1 MPRLFSVTGV
11 SSAGAR
17 RKPRPGR
24 GAAGRRRA
32 KGFTLIEMMMVVAII
47 GILAAVAIPSYLGYV
62 ERSWRSHAQQ
72 ALGQQARQLHGF
84 YYQNFS
90 EAPVGDDD
98 QPTDGVS
105 RIEDSG
111 GNLRYL
117 ITYRSLSASAFVLQA
132 TPQGAQLN
140 DDCGVLWM
148 DQDMNTGAEG
158 GGRCW

>member
-1 MPRLFSVTGV
+1 MPHILPTHGVT
-11 SSAGAR
+11 SASAR
-17 RKPRPGR
+17 RSSVAVHGMRS
-24 GAAGRRRA
+24 GRRSR
-32 KGFTLIEMMMVVAII
+32 GFTLIELMMVVAII
-47 GILAAVAIPSYLGYV
+47 GILAAVAVPSYLGYV

-84 YYQNFS
+84 YYQDFS
-90 EAPVGDDD
+90 EAPVSDDN

-117 ITYRSLSASAFVLQA
+117 ISYRSLTSTAFVLQA

-140 DDCGVLWM
+140 DDCGILWM
-148 DQDMNTGAEG
+148 DELMNAGAEG

>member
-24 GAAGRRRA
+24 GAAGRRRSQ
-32 KGFTLIEMMMVVAII
+32 GFTLIEMMMVVAII

-84 YYQNFS
+84 YYRIF
-90 EAPVGDDD
+90 PRRPWGMM
-98 QPTDGVS
+98 TS
-105 RIEDSG
+105 R
-111 GNLRYL
+111 RM
-117 ITYRSLSASAFVLQA
+117 ASAV
-132 TPQGAQLN
+132 
-140 DDCGVLWM
+140 
-148 DQDMNTGAEG
+148 
-158 GGRCW
+158 

>member
-1 MPRLFSVTGV
+1 MSRLSPANGF

-17 RKPRPGR
+17 REPKPGH
-24 GAAGRRRA
+24 GASGRRRSR
-32 KGFTLIEMMMVVAII
+32 GFTLIEMMMVVAII

-84 YYQNFS
+84 YHQDFS

-98 QPTDGVS
+98 EPTDGIS

-132 TPQGAQLN
+132 TPQGTQLS